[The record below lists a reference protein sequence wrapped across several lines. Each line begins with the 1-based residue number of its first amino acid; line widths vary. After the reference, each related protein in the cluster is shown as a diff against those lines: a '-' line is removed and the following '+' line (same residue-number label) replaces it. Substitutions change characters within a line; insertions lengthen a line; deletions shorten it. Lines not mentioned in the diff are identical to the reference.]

1 MTGRAWER
9 VGFRLP
15 AGLRSSAGRLG
26 LRLPGGR
33 GSSRGG
39 RDSTWL
45 WARVAS
51 QIRRGPAPPPPS
63 WAPRENAVL
72 LTAAEREAA
81 IDELRSLRLPVHR
94 DPTRNWDTL
103 AALAAILRHTEPSA
117 RVLEGDAASDSTL
130 LAALWRYGYED
141 LTGIGP
147 GFGEPVR
154 RGPVSFQHGEV
165 TATGLGG
172 ASFDAIACLSVVQH
186 GVDLGAY
193 LREAAR
199 LLRPGGI
206 LVTSTDFSRKPVQ
219 APGTDGAGEHVFT
232 PDEVR
237 AALELGRGLGL
248 EPTGQVELD
257 RPHDQTIVRHELR
270 PRHTAL
276 VLTLRRSAR

>member
-1 MTGRAWER
+1 
-9 VGFRLP
+9 VP
-15 AGLRSSAGRLG
+15 
-26 LRLPGGR
+26 GR
-33 GSSRGG
+33 GGSSGG
-39 RDSTWL
+39 ESDSTWL

-63 WAPRENAVL
+63 WAPPENAVL

-81 IDELRSLRLPVHR
+81 VGELRSLRLPLHR

-117 RVLEGDAASDSTL
+117 RVLEGGAAQDSTL

-141 LTGIGP
+141 LTGIAP

-154 RGPVSFQHGEV
+154 RGAVSFQRGEV
-165 TATGLGG
+165 TASGFGA

-219 APGTDGAGEHVFT
+219 VRGDGGAPAHVFT
-232 PDEVR
+232 PVEVR
-237 AALELGRGLGL
+237 AAIDLGRGLGL
-248 EPTGQVELD
+248 EPTGEVELD
-257 RPHDQTIVRHELR
+257 RPHDQTIVRHEPG
-270 PRHTAL
+270 PRHTSL
-276 VLTLRRSAR
+276 VLTLRRTAG

>member
-1 MTGRAWER
+1 VTGSAWGR
-9 VGFRLP
+9 LGSRLPGGLRSTAGRLGSRLP
-15 AGLRSSAGRLG
+15 AGRRSSAGAL
-26 LRLPGGR
+26 
-33 GSSRGG
+33 
-39 RDSTWL
+39 DSTWL

-63 WAPRENAVL
+63 WAPPDNAVL
-72 LTAAEREAA
+72 LTAAERDAA
-81 IDELRSLRLPVHR
+81 VEELRRLRLPLHR

-103 AALAAILRHTEPSA
+103 AALAAILRHTAPSA
-117 RVLEGDAASDSTL
+117 RVLEGGAAQDSTL

-154 RGPVSFQHGEV
+154 RGPVRFQRGEA
-165 TATGLGG
+165 TASGFGG

-186 GVDLGAY
+186 GVELGAY

-199 LLRPGGI
+199 LLGPGGI

-219 APGTDGAGEHVFT
+219 ARGTGGAPAHVFT

-237 AALELGRGLGL
+237 EALELGRGLGL
-248 EPTGQVELD
+248 EPTGEVELD
-257 RPHDQTIVRHELR
+257 RPHDQTIVRHELGAR
-270 PRHTAL
+270 YTSL
-276 VLTLRRSAR
+276 VLTLRRTAG